1 MSDLIIK
8 MFYV

>member
-8 MFYV
+8 VTLT